1 MLDIQQCRNIL
12 NKYEYEL
19 KDDEIAQ
26 LRDFLTMIAIYQIT
40 DYKEDTNEKR
50 DNILPSEQ

>member
-1 MLDIQQCRNIL
+1 M
-12 NKYEYEL
+12 NKYDYKL
-19 KDDEIAQ
+19 NDNEIAQ